1 MLKQLFLR
9 LCLVLPGE
17 CRCDDEAADRLIPA
31 MDTAAR
37 AAAAHDFLDGQRL
50 ERTFREISER
60 DDVNT
65 RLSGFAGAI
74 LLEAGKMS
82 ETELSAE
89 VSRRLSRGIPAEL
102 GAGWFEGLSMKNH
115 YGLIARLSLWES
127 LSGYLDTLDGEEFKR
142 ALVFLRR
149 AFADFT
155 SEENNKIAENLG
167 EIWQVNPAAASA
179 ALNETLTAEETKEL
193 LEGLEDFDFDDI

>member
-1 MLKQLFLR
+1 
-9 LCLVLPGE
+9 
-17 CRCDDEAADRLIPA
+17 

-37 AAAAHDFLDGQRL
+37 AAAAHDFLDERRL
-50 ERTFREISER
+50 ERTLREISER

-74 LLEAGKMS
+74 LLESGKLS
-82 ETELSAE
+82 EAELSAE

-127 LSGYLDTLDGEEFKR
+127 LSRYLDTLDGEEFKR

-155 SEENNKIAENLG
+155 SEEKNKIAENLG
-167 EIWQVNPAAASA
+167 EIWQINPAAASE
-179 ALNETLTAEETKEL
+179 ALNETLTAEETREL
-193 LEGLEDFDFDDI
+193 LDELGDFDFDDI